1 MTALAEKRMTWQEF
15 RNLEVADNDLS
26 IYELING
33 LLMKRSAP
41 SLRHQNAVSALLSK
55 MRAFADKKKLGK
67 VFTAPVDVLLD
78 NGNCFQPD
86 ICFVSNERAFL
97 LDNGEYINGA
107 PDLVV
112 EVLSPGTWKND
123 RSSKKDVYEKYAVKE
138 YWILDPVYQT
148 VEIFVHENNT
158 FRLHAL
164 AEAEGR
170 LASVVL
176 PGFEVS
182 VEGIYA

>member
-33 LLMKRSAP
+33 FLMKRSAP
-41 SLRHQNAVSALLSK
+41 SLRHQKAVGNLFTHMNAFVIEKQLGQ
-55 MRAFADKKKLGK
+55 AF
-67 VFTAPVDVLLD
+67 TSPIDVLLD

-86 ICFVSNERAFL
+86 ICFVSHERAFL

-148 VEIFVHENNT
+148 VEIFVHENNV

-164 AEAEGR
+164 AEAEGT

-176 PGFEVS
+176 PGFEVM
-182 VEGIYA
+182 VEAIFA